1 MTNKMTNTTIIVDDT
16 MEIRGFEFK
25 TRIGIAEDGT
35 YCAETRLVLGKGME
49 DVHYGEF
56 ETITDALK
64 FTIGQAFD
72 IEWDAKDHFE
82 EV

>member
-25 TRIGIAEDGT
+25 TRIGITEDGT
-35 YCAETRLVLGKGME
+35 YCAETRLVLGAGME
-49 DVHYGEF
+49 DVQYGEF

-72 IEWDAKDHFE
+72 IEWYAKGHFE

>member
-1 MTNKMTNTTIIVDDT
+1 MTTNMTNMTIIVDDT

-25 TRIGIAEDGT
+25 TRIGVRDGK
-35 YCAETRLVLGKGME
+35 YCAETRLVLGAGME
-49 DVHYGEF
+49 DVHYDEF
-56 ETITDALK
+56 ETIQDALK
-64 FTIGQAFD
+64 FAIGQAID